1 MLNFL
6 KIVYCLVMSQD
17 EWVEMKRSERPQEFA
32 PPSNLLESKNSTK
45 LWLKNKTSHDFQND
59 YHKKN
64 ESGCMG
70 RSFKTLNTTVFTNS
84 SDSFQKI
91 NSTDSV
97 QSKNNIYQVGKNRY
111 TGNNDFESSV
121 NNANNYHVTTNNRK
135 PTSED
140 IDELLSKTK
149 EKLYHQNASNSKDLV
164 RQQDTTRK
172 TKCTESTVKSL
183 MLSKDDNKD
192 TFKKTN
198 QKTTPTSSSSSEQFN
213 DEILKP
219 EKDYQVTQTR
229 VRKRIVDITGDNN
242 LETSSSNTRKRG
254 AEIPPPPSMSY
265 YNNDAP
271 SSKKQHTSTKT
282 DILESISVGLNFL
295 KSKETKKTRVKGLLD
310 IL

>member
-1 MLNFL
+1 MSLL
-6 KIVYCLVMSQD
+6 KIVNFLVMSQD

-32 PPSNLLESKNSTK
+32 PPSSLSAPKNSTK
-45 LWLKNKTSHDFQND
+45 LWLKDKTSYDFQND
-59 YHKKN
+59 CHNKN
-64 ESGCMG
+64 ESGCTG
-70 RSFKTLNTTVFTNS
+70 RSFKTPITTVFTTS
-84 SDSFQKI
+84 TDSFQ
-91 NSTDSV
+91 NSNTTDSV

-111 TGNNDFESSV
+111 TGNSDFESLVTNVS
-121 NNANNYHVTTNNRK
+121 NYHLTTNNRK

-149 EKLYHQNASNSKDLV
+149 ERLHHQNASNSKDLV

-172 TKCTESTVKSL
+172 TKYTDSTVKSL
-183 MLSKDDNKD
+183 MLSKEDNND

-198 QKTTPTSSSSSEQFN
+198 DKTTPTFSRSTEQFN

-219 EKDYQVTQTR
+219 ENDYQVTQTC
-229 VRKRIVDITGDNN
+229 VRNRIVDITDDNY

-310 IL
+310 IV